1 MKPFTKQRLAAA
13 VLLAAGATGA
23 IAQETTSAIT
33 GQITGPNGNPTS
45 AVVRIVH
52 VPSNTSSEVSTNAN
66 GRFSARGL
74 RVGGPYR
81 IVVDSSTFQD
91 ETQEGIFLQLGE
103 TFNFNAVLGDGNIE
117 EVTVIADASGLNN
130 TATGPSSTFNL
141 DDIKSIPAINRD
153 IKDIIRADPRIHL
166 DPANGNA
173 IQCGGANPRFNSLTV
188 DGVRLNDEFG
198 LRQGGFPT
206 NRVPFSI
213 DSIDQVAVEFAPF
226 DVQYSGFTACNIN
239 AVTKSGSNEWHGG
252 VFYDYT
258 DDSLIGDKLEGD
270 ELNVADFDESRFGFH
285 VGGPIIKDKL
295 FFFASYEKLEGAD
308 TFDRGPSDSNTAEPV
323 PGFTQADFDRIRQIS
338 QDVYGYDPGGIPTS
352 FDNEDEKIL
361 AKIDW
366 NISDTQRLAL
376 TYNYIDGF
384 QTVESDGDF
393 DEFEFS
399 NHLYEDGAELTSYS
413 AQLFST
419 WTENFTTEIKIG
431 YTDVDNRQDS
441 LDGGQFGEVQITHI
455 GEPLP
460 GETDPGPRSTI
471 YLGND
476 DSRQANDLNYENLNF
491 KIAGTYYAGNHTFS
505 GGVEY
510 QDLEVFNLF
519 VQEAIGEYRFR
530 SIDDFEN
537 GLASRVTYENAVGTN
552 DPNDAAAEFSYQIGS
567 VYGQYEYTFNN
578 VDLTLLFGLRYDFY
592 ESDDT
597 PTFNPNLSNE
607 LGFSNADNLDG
618 ADLFQPRFGFQY
630 NVDGNLELHG
640 GVGLY
645 SGGNPNVWL
654 SNNYSNTGI
663 TQVEFRQ
670 NNVDLLSDISFT
682 GDGTPIRNLPQEGID
697 FVANA
702 PVNGRVSGSNVIDPD
717 FDIPSEWKFNIGA
730 SLDVG
735 NGYILQT
742 DFIHTEKQDAAIIVD
757 AALERTGTTFDGRG
771 IYDPT
776 FREFD
781 ENGQV
786 ILDEN
791 GDIDFVGEVYAL
803 TNVDGDSGSSS
814 VFSLSLSKEYNN
826 GVSFSVGYAGTRS
839 EEVTSM
845 ASSVA
850 FSNFTNTAITDLND
864 PDVAT
869 SNFET
874 QHAFTFRLAYETTF
888 ISDYQTRFSLFGI
901 SSQNRSYSYTFGSNG
916 FLNDPLF
923 DGNRNLLYVP
933 TGVDDPN
940 VNFADDFNTDEFFAF
955 VDRVGLDRGE
965 VAGRNSIEG
974 SWWNRFDF
982 RIDQELPGFTPDT
995 RSNVFLIVEN
1005 IGNLINDDWGVL
1017 YQAPFP
1023 QYQQVVDAD
1032 YDRDSDTYT
1041 FNEFINAPGEVR
1053 EREGSVWEVR
1063 IGFDYSF

>member
-1 MKPFTKQRLAAA
+1 MKPFIKQRLAAA
-13 VLLAAGATGA
+13 VLLAAGSTGA

-52 VPSNTSSEVSTNAN
+52 IPSNTAAEVSTNAN

-81 IVVDSSTFQD
+81 IVVDSSTYQD
-91 ETQEGIFLQLGE
+91 EAQEGIFLQLGE
-103 TFNFNAVLGDGNIE
+103 TFNFSAVLGDGSIE
-117 EVTVIADASGLNN
+117 EVTVLGDTSLLNN

-141 DDIKSIPAINRD
+141 ADIKSIPAINRD

-173 IQCGGANPRFNSLTV
+173 IQCGGSNPRFNSLTV

-206 NRVPFSI
+206 NRVPFSL

-239 AVTKSGSNEWHGG
+239 AVTKSGTNEWHGG

-258 DDSLIGDKLEGD
+258 DDSLTGDELEGD

-323 PGFTQADFDRIRQIS
+323 PDFTQADFDRIRQIS

-361 AKIDW
+361 VKLDW
-366 NISDTQRLAL
+366 NISDTQRVAL

-384 QTVESDGDF
+384 ETVESDGDF

-413 AQLFST
+413 AQLFSN
-419 WTENFTTEIKIG
+419 WTENFTTEFKIG
-431 YTDVDNRQDS
+431 YTDLDNRQES
-441 LDGGQFGEVQITHI
+441 LDGGEFGEVQIDVGNSI
-455 GEPLP
+455 V
-460 GETDPGPRSTI
+460 

-476 DSRQANDLNYENLNF
+476 DSRQSNDLNYENLNF

-505 GGVEY
+505 GGFEY

-519 VQEAIGEYRFR
+519 IQESIGEYRFD
-530 SIDDFEN
+530 SIDDFED
-537 GLASRVTYENAVGTN
+537 GLAARVTYENAVGTN
-552 DPNDAAAEFSYQIGS
+552 NPADAAAEFSYQIGS
-567 VYGQYEYTFNN
+567 AYGQYEYTFNN

-597 PTFNPNLSNE
+597 PTFNPNLSE
-607 LGFSNADNLDG
+607 AIGFSNADNLDG
-618 ADLFQPRFGFQY
+618 ADLLQPRFGFQY

-640 GVGLY
+640 GLGLY

-654 SNNYSNTGI
+654 SNNYANTGI
-663 TQVEFRQ
+663 TQVEYQVRG
-670 NNVDLLSDISFT
+670 VDLNDLAFT
-682 GDGTPIRNLPQEGID
+682 GDGTPINNLPQAGID

-702 PVNGRVSGSNVIDPD
+702 PADGVVGRTNVLDPD
-717 FDIPSEWKFNIGA
+717 FEVPSEWKINLGA

-735 NGYILQT
+735 NGFVLQT
-742 DFIHTEKQDAAIIVD
+742 DFIHTEKQDSAIVVD
-757 AALERTGTTFDGRG
+757 NALAQTGTTFDGRP
-771 IYDPT
+771 IYESRFTDPDAPS
-776 FREFD
+776 FRADQIFE
-781 ENGQV
+781 
-786 ILDEN
+786 
-791 GDIDFVGEVYAL
+791 L
-803 TNVDGDSGSSS
+803 TNVDGNSGSSS
-814 VFSLSLSKEYNN
+814 IISLNLSKQYNN
-826 GVSFSVGYAGTRS
+826 GFSFSVGYAGTRS
-839 EEVTSM
+839 EEVTAM

-864 PDVAT
+864 PGVAT

-874 QHAFTFRLAYETTF
+874 QHRFTLRLAYETAF
-888 ISDYQTRFSLFGI
+888 IEDYQTKFSLFGV
-901 SSQNRSYSYTFGSNG
+901 SSQNRSYSYSFGSRD
-916 FLNDPLF
+916 FLGDPV
-923 DGNRNLLYVP
+923 GNRNLLYVP
-933 TGVDDPN
+933 TGLDDAN
-940 VNFADDFNTDEFFAF
+940 VNFGADFDTDAFFSF
-955 VDRVGLDRGE
+955 VDRVGLERGE
-965 VAGRNSIEG
+965 ISGRNSIEG
-974 SWWNRFDF
+974 SWWTRFDL
-982 RIDQELPGFTPDT
+982 RIDQELPGFTPET
-995 RSNVFLIVEN
+995 RSNVFLVVEN
-1005 IGNLINDDWGVL
+1005 FGNLINDDWGVL

-1023 QYQQVVDAD
+1023 QIRQAVDAT
-1032 YDRDSDTYT
+1032 YDESTDTYT
-1041 FNEFINAPGEVR
+1041 FNEFLNPRGEIR
-1053 EREGSVWEVR
+1053 EREGSLWEVR

>member
-52 VPSNTSSEVSTNAN
+52 VPSNTASEVSTNAN

-117 EVTVIADASGLNN
+117 EVTVIADASALNN

-206 NRVPFSI
+206 NRVPFSL
-213 DSIDQVAVEFAPF
+213 DSIDQVAVELAPF

-239 AVTKSGSNEWHGG
+239 AVTKSGTNEWHGG

-258 DDSLIGDKLEGD
+258 DDSLTGDELEGD
-270 ELNVADFDESRFGFH
+270 ELNVADFDETRFGFH
-285 VGGPIIKDKL
+285 IGGPIIKDKL

-323 PGFTQADFDRIRQIS
+323 PDFTQADFDRIRQIS

-366 NISDTQRLAL
+366 NISDSQRLAL

-384 QTVESDGDF
+384 ETRESDGDF
-393 DEFEFS
+393 DEFEFA

-431 YTDVDNRQDS
+431 FTDLDNRQDS
-441 LDGGQFGEVQITHI
+441 LDGGEFGEVQIDV
-455 GEPLP
+455 G
-460 GETDPGPRSTI
+460 DSTI
-471 YLGND
+471 YLGSD

-505 GGVEY
+505 GGFEY

-519 VQEAIGEYRFR
+519 VQEAIGEYRFS
-530 SIDDFEN
+530 SIDDFEA
-537 GLASRVTYENAVGTN
+537 GLANRVTYESAVGTN

-597 PTFNPNLSNE
+597 PTFNPNLSDAI
-607 LGFSNADNLDG
+607 GFSNADNLDG
-618 ADLFQPRFGFQY
+618 ADLLQPRFGFQY

-640 GVGLY
+640 GIGLY
-645 SGGNPNVWL
+645 SGGNPNVWI

-663 TQVEFRQ
+663 TQVEFQERQ
-670 NNVDLLSDISFT
+670 DFRNDGPPIDLFNDLTFT
-682 GDGTPIRNLPQEGID
+682 GDGTPIANLPQEGID

-702 PVNGRVSGSNVIDPD
+702 PADGVVGRTNVLDPD

-742 DFIHTEKQDAAIIVD
+742 DFIHTEKQDSAIVVD
-757 AALERTGTTFDGRG
+757 NALEQVGTTFDGRP
-771 IYDPT
+771 IYESRFTDPNEPSFGAT
-776 FREFD
+776 
-781 ENGQV
+781 QV
-786 ILDEN
+786 FE
-791 GDIDFVGEVYAL
+791 L

-814 VFSLSLSKEYNN
+814 IISLNLSKEYNN
-826 GVSFSVGYAGTRS
+826 GLSFSVGYAGTRS
-839 EEVTSM
+839 EEVTAM

-864 PDVAT
+864 PGVAT

-874 QHAFTFRLAYETTF
+874 QHRFTFRLAYETEF
-888 ISDYQTRFSLFGI
+888 FADYRTKFSLFGV
-901 SSQNRSYSYTFGSNG
+901 SSQNRSYSYTFGSRG
-916 FLNDPLF
+916 FLNDPS
-923 DGNRNLLYVP
+923 GSGARNLLYVP
-933 TGVDDPN
+933 TGVDDAN
-940 VNFADDFNTDEFFAF
+940 VNFADGFDTEGFFNF

-974 SWWNRFDF
+974 SWWTRFDF

-1005 IGNLINDDWGVL
+1005 IGNLIDDDYGVL

-1023 QYQQVVDAD
+1023 QFQQVVDAS
-1032 YDRDSDTYT
+1032 YDDTTDTYT
-1041 FNEFINAPGEVR
+1041 FNRFINAPGEVR
-1053 EREGSVWEVR
+1053 ERQGSVWEVR